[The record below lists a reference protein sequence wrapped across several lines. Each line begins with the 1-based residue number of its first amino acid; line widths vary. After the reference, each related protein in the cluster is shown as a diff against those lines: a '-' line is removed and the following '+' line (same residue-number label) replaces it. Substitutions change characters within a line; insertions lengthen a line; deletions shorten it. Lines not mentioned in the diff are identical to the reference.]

1 MMNIFDVGGIT
12 TAIAVIATII
22 IGTGIFALINKIFDV
37 WYLGGISGMIG
48 EWFGC
53 CIVSAFIVNWFSG
66 IILGFFS
73 VLWFLIK
80 VGAVI
85 TGVIFI
91 YQKLKSKKSEG
102 DTKVEEGQ

>member
-1 MMNIFDVGGIT
+1 MNIFDAGGIT

-22 IGTGIFALINKIFDV
+22 IGTGIFALINTIFEI
-37 WYLGGISGMIG
+37 WYLGFGAMIG
-48 EWFGC
+48 EWLVC
-53 CIVSAFIVNWFSG
+53 CVISAFIVNWFSG

-85 TGVIFI
+85 AAVIFI
-91 YQKLKSKKSEG
+91 YQKFKYKKGEG
-102 DTKVEEGQ
+102 DRKVEEGK

>member
-1 MMNIFDVGGIT
+1 MNIFDAGGIT

-22 IGTGIFALINKIFDV
+22 IGTGIFALINTICEI
-37 WYLGGISGMIG
+37 WYLGFGAMIA

-53 CIVSAFIVNWFSG
+53 CIVAAVVVNWFSG
-66 IILGFFS
+66 IILGVFS

-85 TGVIFI
+85 GGIVFI
-91 YQKLKSKKSEG
+91 CQKIKSKKRG
-102 DTKVEEGQ
+102 DIKVEEEQ

>member
-1 MMNIFDVGGIT
+1 MNILDAGGIT

-37 WYLGGISGMIG
+37 WYLGGIPGMIG

-80 VGAVI
+80 VVAVI
-85 TGVIFI
+85 AAVIFI
-91 YQKLKSKKSEG
+91 YQKFKSKQGEG
-102 DTKVEEGQ
+102 DTKIEEGQ

>member
-1 MMNIFDVGGIT
+1 MMNIFGVGGIT

-37 WYLGGISGMIG
+37 WYLGGIPGMIG